1 MSLRCAIPSTAVLDT
16 VSISVSLVGDIL
28 GASLNNLDSLI
39 QIPYGCGEQN
49 MLNFVPDIVIL
60 RYLELSNKLT
70 NETRSKAISFIELG
84 YQRELEFLR
93 NDGSFSAFG
102 NSDTTG
108 STWLTAFVVKSFL
121 LAEPYTTIDM
131 TVVQMSLSFIISK
144 QNADGSFREDGRVIH
159 TDMQGGSSS
168 GISLTAYLAIVLS
181 ECLQRFPQY
190 EAQRDNALSYLT
202 QNYNTSEVYSMG
214 ILSYALSLA
223 DDSNYTTVF
232 NQFYSLAIE
241 TSDDL
246 HWEKVNVPEQVN
258 FWDYRPKSLDVEITS
273 YGLLAVFDRDFSMAL
288 RIIRWIVKQQN
299 SQGGFQS
306 TQDTVMA
313 LDALSKAAA
322 QMSSSNSNIA
332 LTLISDES
340 DTFSTFITSDNALV
354 LQTFTLSQTAR
365 ELDILVDDDSHGVAV
380 ISLSC
385 NYYEVIDDQAPR
397 FKIDHR
403 LEDPCYGYLMN
414 SICLSYIPISDD
426 VTSNMVLM
434 RMQLPSGFIYDIN
447 DAVDPKISVS
457 SNFYKLVNDMI
468 ISLIKI
474 ENRNK

>member
-1 MSLRCAIPSTAVLDT
+1 
-16 VSISVSLVGDIL
+16 
-28 GASLNNLDSLI
+28 
-39 QIPYGCGEQN
+39 

-332 LTLISDES
+332 LTLTSDES

-403 LEDPCYGYLMN
+403 LEDPCYGYLVN

-457 SNFYKLVNDMI
+457 SNFYMLVNDMI